1 MADKVVCFAPSIT
14 SCPGEM
20 QSGRRAGFDCR
31 WGFDRS
37 WEGCAGRKSGEEGG
51 AEVQGAGMGFLTAGV
66 GEPER
71 RRRGGEGQRS
81 VSEVE
86 ETLVQALVLGSE
98 PWGGLCLQD
107 ELFASCCVLGP
118 QSVGNRPSLNIYGVR
133 VWLLGG
139 IWGWGHFPLSTMV
152 FYFLFLKIFKTLFL
166 AALAEQRLQAH
177 GPQ

>member
-1 MADKVVCFAPSIT
+1 MADKVVCFAPTIT
-14 SCPGEM
+14 SCPGEV
-20 QSGRRAGFDCR
+20 QSGRRAGFDC

-66 GEPER
+66 GDPEWWWW
-71 RRRGGEGQRS
+71 GGEGQRS

-139 IWGWGHFPLSTMV
+139 IWGGVT
-152 FYFLFLKIFKTLFL
+152 FLFLPWCFIFFS
-166 AALAEQRLQAH
+166 
-177 GPQ
+177 